1 MRKDL
6 IYPIAA
12 VIATAGLAGCG
23 HGKVAD
29 KQDGCAK
36 HIIQTGLGN

>member
-29 KQDGCAK
+29 KQDEAM
-36 HIIQTGLGN
+36 

>member
-6 IYPIAA
+6 IYPIAV

-29 KQDGCAK
+29 KQDEAMEVSVA
-36 HIIQTGLGN
+36 